1 MSDASRLRD
10 STQIILPTEA
20 LDGMREDIEAEFT
33 VTVLDA
39 DGYTRIIGSPV
50 VIKRVSTY
58 LARHGVSVR

>member
-10 STQIILPTEA
+10 STQIIIPTEA
-20 LDGMREDIEAEFT
+20 LDGMREDIQAEFT

-39 DGYTRIIGSPV
+39 DGHTRIIGSPV